1 MDEDDILAAI
11 KAEFRRQRELPGEDT
26 PYLYNDDADSEIWG
40 IDGYVDIR
48 DLARAIAK
56 LRRKR

>member
-1 MDEDDILAAI
+1 MDEDAIMAAI
-11 KAEFRRQRELPGEDT
+11 KAELRRQCELPTQET
-26 PYLYNDDADSEIWG
+26 PYLYNADEDSDLWG

-56 LRRKR
+56 LRRE